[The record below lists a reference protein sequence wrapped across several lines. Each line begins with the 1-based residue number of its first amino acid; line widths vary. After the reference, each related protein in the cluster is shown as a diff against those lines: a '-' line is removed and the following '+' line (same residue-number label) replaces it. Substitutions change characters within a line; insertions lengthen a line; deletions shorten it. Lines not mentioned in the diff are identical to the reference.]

1 MVADYDC
8 SQRGNAP
15 TSSKAAVHFYRVI
28 CPMRPMLHLQGA
40 FLKVYTRHSKWQL
53 GYYSPPSRLRNFRHF
68 IIFTCTTLKM
78 TRSSTSTLA
87 SLFAFFGLASLIH
100 CLPSLA
106 SRSASSGITW
116 SNCTASDPPSLDCG
130 SIQVHL
136 DHSEPNGANITLAIA
151 RLKAPEETRKGNILY
166 NPGGPGGSATQALLA
181 VAGRFIDFLSRSISC
196 SNVSTRMAW
205 FIQKSEARRLTR
217 LVAELGAQFF
227 SQNLL
232 DNYDIIGVDP
242 RGVGLSAGI
251 SCDPDL
257 WNARQSIWPK
267 NEKEFDDMVAANK
280 AFYASCTDLTGPLF
294 DHVDTTSV
302 AKDFEI
308 VRLALGDEK
317 LNIFAQSYGSQIGEQ
332 YAELFPENIG
342 RMALDAV
349 LDHST
354 SEVSG
359 IFVEVSR
366 FSAAQRAAN
375 LSPLARPRI
384 HESRCL
390 LVVPQIGIGLYKFLA
405 IF

>member
-1 MVADYDC
+1 MIMIVADYDC
-8 SQRGNAP
+8 SRCENAP

-40 FLKVYTRHSKWQL
+40 FLKVYTYHSKWQL
-53 GYYSPPSRLRNFRHF
+53 GYYSPPSRLRNFRHS
-68 IIFTCTTLKM
+68 IIFTYATLKM

-87 SLFAFFGLASLIH
+87 SLLAFFSLASLVH

-106 SRSASSGITW
+106 SRSASSSITW

-130 SIQVHL
+130 SIQVPL
-136 DHSEPNGANITLAIA
+136 DHNEPNGANITLAIA
-151 RLKAPEETRKGNILY
+151 RLKAPKETRKGNLLY

-181 VAGRFIDFLSRSISC
+181 VA
-196 SNVSTRMAW
+196 
-205 FIQKSEARRLTR
+205 
-217 LVAELGAQFF
+217 ELGAQFF

-232 DNYDIIGVDP
+232 DHYDIIGLDP

-257 WNARQSIWPK
+257 WNARQSIWP
-267 NEKEFDDMVAANK
+267 NYEKEFDDMVAANK
-280 AFYASCTDLTGPLF
+280 AFYAICANLTGPLF

-302 AKDFEI
+302 AKDFEL
-308 VRLALGDEK
+308 VRLALGNEK
-317 LNIFAQSYGSQIGEQ
+317 LNLFAQSYGSQIGEQ

-359 IFVEVSR
+359 IFVEVSHVP
-366 FSAAQRAAN
+366 N
-375 LSPLARPRI
+375 LSPLTCP
-384 HESRCL
+384 
-390 LVVPQIGIGLYKFLA
+390 
-405 IF
+405 